1 MNDKQTI
8 IDCASQLKLHYV
20 KVDLDQ
26 TICQAQIDKPT
37 YMSFL
42 AQVLRNEVNGRMER
56 EQKRRL
62 ALAHLPSQHD
72 LDNFD
77 FNYSSGISRQEMK
90 ELRELNWL
98 DRAYNII
105 LMGPS
110 GTGKTFIAG
119 GLVYEAVR
127 NGKKAYMMTMEEL
140 ITVIKMKSI
149 SPTAMG
155 NYNRIAKADLVAI
168 DDIMLFPMNKE
179 DAAGFFNLINTM
191 HERTSII
198 ITTNKAPTEW
208 AQTLDDEVIASALLD
223 HLLYKCEVINLK
235 GRSYRME
242 NRQTIFNKK
251 NCKNKENL
259 KSATIIQYTI
269 KGRFM
274 SR

>member
-1 MNDKQTI
+1 MNDKHTI
-8 IDCASQLKLHYV
+8 IDCATQLKLHYV
-20 KVDLDQ
+20 KVDLDR
-26 TICQAQIDKPT
+26 TVCQAQIDKPT

-77 FNYSSGISRQEMK
+77 FNYSSGISKQEMK

-98 DRAYNII
+98 DQAYNII

-119 GLVYEAVR
+119 GLVYEAVKS
-127 NGKKAYMMTMEEL
+127 GKKAYMMTMEEL
-140 ITVIKMKSI
+140 VTVIKMKSI

-155 NYNRIAKADLVAI
+155 NYNRIAKAYLVAI

-223 HLLYKCEVINLK
+223 RLLYKCEVINLK
-235 GRSYRME
+235 GNSYRME
-242 NRQTIFNKK
+242 NRQTIFDKK
-251 NCKNKENL
+251 NSNNKE
-259 KSATIIQYTI
+259 K
-269 KGRFM
+269 
-274 SR
+274 

>member
-140 ITVIKMKSI
+140 VTVIKMKSI

-179 DAAGFFNLINTM
+179 DAACFFNLINTM
-191 HERTSII
+191 HECTSII

-223 HLLYKCEVINLK
+223 RLLYKCEVINLK
-235 GRSYRME
+235 GTSYRME
-242 NRQTIFNKK
+242 NRQTIFDKK
-251 NCKNKENL
+251 NSKNKE
-259 KSATIIQYTI
+259 K
-269 KGRFM
+269 
-274 SR
+274 